1 MPGEFSALVGGQGA
15 SPSDPYHP
23 ARRLCSPR
31 RRREYSIAGRRGE
44 YRRLA
49 YEQMFGYPHPMQVH
63 ESIIRPRAA
72 HRVIAHLDF
81 DAFFA
86 AVEENLDPSL
96 RGKPVIVGGG
106 ERGVV
111 STANYIARRYGVHS
125 AMPLRTARRL
135 CPHGVYVM
143 GHHKLYA
150 EYSRRLMAILD
161 HYSPLV
167 EQMSLDEAY
176 VDLTGTEQLF
186 GPPVRT
192 ARLIQKRVAEKLSIS
207 VGLAT
212 NKLIAKVASDY
223 QKPAGFTVV
232 PPGREA
238 EFLAPLPVERLPG
251 VGPALLAQLHD
262 RGVVTVADLARV
274 PAHLLRLSFG
284 EWGELL
290 AHRARGEDPR
300 RVTPHEEVKSIS
312 REHTFDEDVGD
323 ISVLE
328 STLVALTED
337 VCRRLRRKRLEA
349 RTVTVKIRY
358 SDFVTHTCSHTL
370 SRPLDVDE
378 AFFEEVLDLFRQG
391 RRRRYHLRL
400 LGVGLSNLVP
410 RAWQDDLFDQELPL
424 LRELDLK
431 LDAIR
436 EKYGKDAIRR
446 GAALH
451 DPVLRTPPAS

>member
-1 MPGEFSALVGGQGA
+1 MG
-15 SPSDPYHP
+15 
-23 ARRLCSPR
+23 
-31 RRREYSIAGRRGE
+31 
-44 YRRLA
+44 
-49 YEQMFGYPHPMQVH
+49 
-63 ESIIRPRAA
+63 PRAA
-72 HRVIAHLDF
+72 YRAIAHLDF

-86 AVEENLDPSL
+86 AVEENRDPSL

-111 STANYIARRYGVHS
+111 ATANYVARRYGVHS

-135 CPHGVYVM
+135 CPHGVYLT
-143 GHHKLYA
+143 GHHDLYH

-161 HYSPLV
+161 GYSPLV

-176 VDLTGTEQLF
+176 LDLTGTERLF
-186 GPPVRT
+186 GSPVET
-192 ARLIQKRVAEKLSIS
+192 VRLVQRRVAEELRLSIS

-212 NKLIAKVASDY
+212 NKLVAKVASDY
-223 QKPAGFTVV
+223 RKPGGFTIV

-251 VGPALLAQLHD
+251 VGPALLGRLHD
-262 RGVVTVADLARV
+262 RGVATVGDLARV
-274 PAHLLRLSFG
+274 PPHLLRLSFG

-300 RVTPHEEVKSIS
+300 RVSPREEVKSIS
-312 REHTFDEDVGD
+312 RERTFDEDVSD
-323 ISVLE
+323 IGLLE
-328 STLVALTED
+328 STLIALTED

-370 SRPLDVDE
+370 PRPMDVDE
-378 AFFEEVLDLFRQG
+378 VFFEEVLALFRTG

-400 LGVGLSNLVP
+400 VGVGLSNLVP

-424 LRELDLK
+424 LRELDLRI
-431 LDAIR
+431 DTIR
-436 EKYGKDAIRR
+436 ERYGKRAVLR
-446 GAALH
+446 GAAL
-451 DPVLRTPPAS
+451 PYR

>member
-1 MPGEFSALVGGQGA
+1 MEQRTISTGCSAGAIKEEPGAGTPGDGRGA
-15 SPSDPYHP
+15 GSVARP
-23 ARRLCSPR
+23 A
-31 RRREYSIAGRRGE
+31 
-44 YRRLA
+44 
-49 YEQMFGYPHPMQVH
+49 FGTIV
-63 ESIIRPRAA
+63 RPRAA

-86 AVEENLDPSL
+86 AVEENRDPSL

-111 STANYIARRYGVHS
+111 STANYVARRYGIHS

-135 CPHGVYVM
+135 CPHGVYLT
-143 GHHKLYA
+143 GHHRLYLD
-150 EYSRRLMAILD
+150 YSRRLMAMLD
-161 HYSPLV
+161 GYSPLV

-176 VDLTGTEQLF
+176 LDLTGTERLF

-192 ARLIQKRVAEKLSIS
+192 ARLIQRRVADELHLTIS

-212 NKLIAKVASDY
+212 NKLVAKVASDY
-223 QKPAGFTVV
+223 HKPAGFTVV
-232 PPGREA
+232 PPGKEA
-238 EFLAPLPVERLPG
+238 EFLAPLPVEGLPG
-251 VGPALLAQLHD
+251 IGPALLEQLRD
-262 RGVVTVADLARV
+262 RGVATVGDLARV
-274 PAHLLRLSFG
+274 PSHLLRLSFG
-284 EWGELL
+284 EWGEVL
-290 AHRARGEDPR
+290 AHRARGEDLR

-312 REHTFDEDVGD
+312 REHTFEEDVSD
-323 ISVLE
+323 VSLLE
-328 STLVALTED
+328 STLIALTED

-378 AFFEEVLDLFRQG
+378 AFFKEVLALFRTG

-400 LGVGLSNLVP
+400 VGVGLSNLVP

-436 EKYGKDAIRR
+436 EKYGKEAVRR
-446 GAALH
+446 GAAL
-451 DPVLRTPPAS
+451 PYCSSSVSYTRTSDRAVSSHS

>member
-1 MPGEFSALVGGQGA
+1 MERRTTSTRTGVGA
-15 SPSDPYHP
+15 
-23 ARRLCSPR
+23 
-31 RRREYSIAGRRGE
+31 
-44 YRRLA
+44 
-49 YEQMFGYPHPMQVH
+49 
-63 ESIIRPRAA
+63 IIRPRAA
-72 HRVIAHLDF
+72 YRVIAHLDF

-86 AVEENLDPSL
+86 AVEENQDPSL

-111 STANYIARRYGVHS
+111 STANYVARRYGVHS

-135 CPHGVYVM
+135 CPHGVYLT
-143 GHHKLYA
+143 GHHQLYH
-150 EYSRRLMAILD
+150 EYSRRLIAMLGE
-161 HYSPLV
+161 YSPLV

-176 VDLTGTEQLF
+176 VDLTGTERLF

-192 ARLIQKRVAEKLSIS
+192 ARFIQQRVTDELSLSIS

-212 NKLIAKVASDY
+212 NKLVAKVASDY
-223 QKPAGFTVV
+223 HKPAGFTVV
-232 PPGREA
+232 PPGKEA

-251 VGPALLAQLHD
+251 VGPVLLERLRD
-262 RGVVTVADLARV
+262 RGVSTVGDLARV
-274 PAHLLRLSFG
+274 PPHLLRLSFG
-284 EWGELL
+284 EWGESL
-290 AHRARGEDPR
+290 AHSARGEDLR
-300 RVTPHEEVKSIS
+300 LVTPCEEVKSIS
-312 REHTFDEDVGD
+312 REHTFEEDVSD
-323 ISVLE
+323 VSLLE
-328 STLVALTED
+328 STLVSLTED

-370 SRPLDVDE
+370 PRPLDVDE
-378 AFFEEVLDLFRQG
+378 ALFEEVLALFRHG

-400 LGVGLSNLVP
+400 VGVGLSNLMP

-431 LDAIR
+431 LDTIR

-446 GAALH
+446 GAAL
-451 DPVLRTPPAS
+451 P

>member
-1 MPGEFSALVGGQGA
+1 MEQGERQQGGARREPA
-15 SPSDPYHP
+15 SRDEAAGRHP
-23 ARRLCSPR
+23 AGQPPR
-31 RRREYSIAGRRGE
+31 GSEIAASGPVG
-44 YRRLA
+44 
-49 YEQMFGYPHPMQVH
+49 
-63 ESIIRPRAA
+63 PRAA
-72 HRVIAHLDF
+72 YRVIAHLDF

-86 AVEENLDPSL
+86 AVEENRDPSL

-135 CPHGVYVM
+135 CPHGVYLT

-150 EYSRRLMAILD
+150 EYSKRLMDMLD
-161 HYSPLV
+161 EYSPLV

-176 VDLTGTEQLF
+176 VDLTGTEKLF

-192 ARLIQKRVAEKLSIS
+192 ARTIQKRVMDELGLSIS

-212 NKLIAKVASDY
+212 NKLLAKVASDF
-223 QKPAGFTVV
+223 QKPSGFTVV
-232 PPGREA
+232 RRGEEA
-238 EFLAPLPVERLPG
+238 AFLEPLPVEKLPG
-251 VGPALLAQLHD
+251 VGPALLSQLHD
-262 RGVVTVADLARV
+262 RGVVTVGDLAKI
-274 PAHLLRLSFG
+274 PPHLLRLSFG
-284 EWGELL
+284 EWGESL

-300 RVTPHEEVKSIS
+300 LVTPREEVKSIS
-312 REHTFDEDVGD
+312 RERTFDEDVSDQGL
-323 ISVLE
+323 LE
-328 STLVALTED
+328 ATLIALTED

-370 SRPLDVDE
+370 PRPMDVDE
-378 AFFEEVLDLFRQG
+378 VFFEEVLALFRQG

-400 LGVGLSNLVP
+400 VGVGVSNLVA

-431 LDAIR
+431 LDTIR
-436 EKYGKDAIRR
+436 DKYGSEAVRR
-446 GAALH
+446 GAAQS
-451 DPVLRTPPAS
+451 R